1 MTKTIH
7 AELTCIAF
15 RYAIQ
20 LIHDGARDEATGLG
34 LTEKGLQWIARLT
47 EADLQR
53 LKEIRFSA
61 VLVEFDEEAL
71 SRLQRLLEGRK
82 REEEEENELLRLGA
96 HLAMMR
102 QLCGMGGA
110 EYARRRR
117 SLGLGDTGAGRP
129 GALDEEQHQHL
140 WRAWQDS
147 AGQPGKAR
155 YIAIGRCTGIPLGC
169 VWSQI
174 QQWENAS
181 AGSEAGEAESDG
193 LNGYRT

>member
-7 AELTCIAF
+7 AELTCIVF

-20 LIHDGARDEATGLG
+20 MVHDGAHDELASLG
-34 LTEKGLQWIARLT
+34 LTENSIRWIASLT

-61 VLVEFDEEAL
+61 VEAWFDEEAL
-71 SRLQRLLEGRK
+71 KRLQPLLEGRK
-82 REEEEENELLRLGA
+82 REEDEENELLRLGA
-96 HLAMMR
+96 HLSMMR
-102 QLCGMGGA
+102 HLCGMGGA
-110 EYARRRR
+110 EYAKRRRY
-117 SLGLGDTGAGRP
+117 LGLGDTGAGRP
-129 GALDEEQHQHL
+129 MALNEEQQQRL
-140 WRAWQDS
+140 WRVWQDS

-155 YIAIGRCTGIPLGC
+155 YIAIGRCTGIHLGC

-181 AGSEAGEAESDG
+181 AGSGVGAAESDG
-193 LNGYRT
+193 LNGGGT

>member
-1 MTKTIH
+1 MTKTTH

-15 RYAIQ
+15 RYAMQ
-20 LIHDGARDEATGLG
+20 LVHDGERNEAAGLG
-34 LTEKGLQWIARLT
+34 LTEKSLQWIASLT
-47 EADLQR
+47 EADLLR

-71 SRLQRLLEGRK
+71 NRLQRLLEGRK

-129 GALDEEQHQHL
+129 GALNEEQHQRL
-140 WRAWQDS
+140 WHAWQDS
-147 AGQPGKAR
+147 AGQPDRTR
-155 YIAIGRCTGIPLGC
+155 YITIGRCTGIPLGC
-169 VWSQI
+169 AWASI
-174 QQWENAS
+174 QQCECENSPAR
-181 AGSEAGEAESDG
+181 GSGKDLDESG
-193 LNGYRT
+193 HCP